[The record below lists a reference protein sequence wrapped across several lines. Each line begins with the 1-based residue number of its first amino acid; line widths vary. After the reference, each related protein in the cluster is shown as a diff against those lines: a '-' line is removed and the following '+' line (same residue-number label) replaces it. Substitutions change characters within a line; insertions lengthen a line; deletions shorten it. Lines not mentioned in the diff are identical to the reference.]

1 MLKKSTFIH
10 FMIVHGDK
18 RLHFISCTIIP
29 KSRHI
34 FCTILFGNSFFCSIL
49 NVHVWIFYHVPTKL
63 NHIKGHDSVLVYKW
77 NYMKNLE
84 FSQFKMSKSSGSGFA
99 SFKRAVGGGGNKV
112 NDEKSSGK
120 YF

>member
-1 MLKKSTFIH
+1 
-10 FMIVHGDK
+10 MIMT
-18 RLHFISCTIIP
+18 RL
-29 KSRHI
+29 
-34 FCTILFGNSFFCSIL
+34 SIKMEL
-49 NVHVWIFYHVPTKL
+49 LT
-63 NHIKGHDSVLVYKW
+63 
-77 NYMKNLE
+77 NLE